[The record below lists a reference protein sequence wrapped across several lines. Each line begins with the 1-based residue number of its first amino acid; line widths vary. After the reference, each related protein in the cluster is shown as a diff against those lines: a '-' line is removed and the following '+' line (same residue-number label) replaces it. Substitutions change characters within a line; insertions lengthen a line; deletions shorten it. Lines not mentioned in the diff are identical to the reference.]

1 MTIKEIAALTGVS
14 ADTLRYYEK
23 FGLIPAVPRNDSGIR
38 NYDERFVTW
47 IAFIQKLK
55 ASGMSLE
62 AIRAYLQLAK
72 DGRETVQERKEIL
85 AVTRA
90 QLEKKLSALK
100 ESISLAEYELKH
112 YNKTLLPETE
122 QLIANWS
129 ESLHGVA

>member
-23 FGLIPAVPRNDSGIR
+23 FGLIPAVPRNESGIR
-38 NYDERFVTW
+38 NYDKRFVGW

-72 DGRETVQERKEIL
+72 SGRETVQERKEIL

-100 ESISLAEYELKH
+100 ESISIAEYELKH

-122 QLIANWS
+122 RLMANWS